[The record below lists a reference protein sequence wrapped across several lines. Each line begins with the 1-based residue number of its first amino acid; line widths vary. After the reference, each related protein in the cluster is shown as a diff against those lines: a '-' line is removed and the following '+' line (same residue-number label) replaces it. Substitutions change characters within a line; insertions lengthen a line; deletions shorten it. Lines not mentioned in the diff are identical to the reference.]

1 MEQGSDIVEM
11 EIKYNCRLREK
22 PHGEARSKTLESG
35 QKFLTTRSR
44 SLSLL
49 RSARVLRTV
58 SQDAPRPLEE
68 VVIRRGRGR
77 PPGPNRKLHDDM
89 GVDRGSD

>member
-1 MEQGSDIVEM
+1 MEKDNDIVEM
-11 EIKYNCRLREK
+11 QMLFNCRMSEK
-22 PHGEARSKTLESG
+22 PHDEPRRRTFESG
-35 QKFLTTRSR
+35 EKFLTTRSR

-58 SQDAPRPLEE
+58 SQEPPRPLEE